1 MSSVVNRSADAETP
15 ISIGQLLAR
24 SARFK
29 DLFTQG
35 MALVDESAAYLDGR
49 GRTDAKLLPLRFSAA
64 YSAESMRLTTRL
76 MQIASWLLIR
86 RAVLDGEMSP
96 ADADRQRASVR
107 ISAQNIV
114 STPAVFAQL
123 PEQLR
128 DLTERSLRLQ
138 QRILHL
144 DSMVNGSDTE
154 DRSALAPRGLD
165 LQLARL
171 RSAFGTGG

>member
-1 MSSVVNRSADAETP
+1 MSSVVHRSTEGTT

-24 SARFK
+24 STRFK
-29 DLFTQG
+29 ELFTQG
-35 MALVDESAAYLDGR
+35 MALVDEAAAYLDGR

-96 ADADRQRASVR
+96 ADADKQRSTVR
-107 ISAQNIV
+107 ISAQSIV
-114 STPAVFAQL
+114 STPTVFAQL
-123 PEQLR
+123 PDQLR
-128 DLTERSLRLQ
+128 ELTERSLRLQ

-144 DSMVNGSDTE
+144 DRMVNATE
-154 DRSALAPRGLD
+154 AEDNPALASRGLD
-165 LQLARL
+165 LQFERL
-171 RSAFGTGG
+171 RSAFGTAG

>member
-1 MSSVVNRSADAETP
+1 MRVVHRSAEGTTV
-15 ISIGQLLAR
+15 SFGQLLAR

-29 DLFTQG
+29 ELFTQG
-35 MALVDESAAYLDGR
+35 MALVDEAAAYLDGP
-49 GRTDAKLLPLRFSAA
+49 GRMDAKLLPLRFSAA
-64 YSAESMRLTTRL
+64 YAAESMRLTTRL

-96 ADADRQRASVR
+96 ADADRQRGNVR

-114 STPAVFAQL
+114 STPIVFAQL
-123 PEQLR
+123 PDQLR
-128 DLTERSLRLQ
+128 ELTDRSLRLQ

-144 DSMVNGSDTE
+144 DSMVNGSEAE
-154 DRSALAPRGLD
+154 DNPALASRGLD
-165 LQLARL
+165 LQFARL